1 MSVVLSVLLAGG
13 CGSRLRPLTL
23 HQAKPAVPFAGRFR
37 IIDFVLSNLL
47 HSGFTELMV
56 LTQYQ
61 AANLEHYLQQRWAS
75 RFYRQGFLQCFSAP
89 ASVTAGTAGAV
100 AMQLSQ
106 IRNLRPQHIAL
117 LSADHIYKMDY
128 RQMLQYHLQQQ
139 AAVTVAAIAIPKA
152 HAHHFGI
159 IQTDAEGRIT
169 GFVEK
174 PQSPPPCMPGKPGY
188 VLASM
193 GNYLFNA
200 PTLFQALVTCHPGR
214 PLDFGQHV
222 LPALL
227 QQHAVYV
234 YNFSDNLLPGTQA
247 LAGYWR
253 DVGTLNAYYAAQQ
266 DVLNHP
272 DWLHGPNQPWP
283 ILSGGAVAARLP
295 RHQLRKVR
303 PMSAGRPCYAGCR
316 LPFATADLKFD

>member
-1 MSVVLSVLLAGG
+1 MSAVLSVLLAGG

-47 HSGFTELMV
+47 HSDFTDLLI

-61 AANLEHYLQQRWAS
+61 AAGLEHYIQQHWAS
-75 RFYRQGFLQCFSAP
+75 RFHRKGFLRCYHAP
-89 ASVTAGTAGAV
+89 ANANVGTAGAV

-106 IRNLRPQHIAL
+106 IRDLRPQYIAL

-128 RQMLQYHLQQQ
+128 RQMLRYHLQQQ

-159 IQTDAEGRIT
+159 IQTDNHGRMT
-169 GFVEK
+169 GFIEK
-174 PQSPPPCMPGKPGY
+174 PQTPPPCMPGKPGY

-200 PTLFQALVTCHPGR
+200 SVLEQALMPCQPGSH
-214 PLDFGQHV
+214 LDFGQHL
-222 LPALL
+222 LPTLY

-234 YNFSDNLLPGTQA
+234 YNFADNLLPGTQA

-266 DVLNHP
+266 DVLNHRS
-272 DWLHGPNQPWP
+272 WLQGPQQPWP
-283 ILSGGAVAARLP
+283 ILSGDAITRVRP
-295 RHQLRKVR
+295 RHQLCKVQ
-303 PMSAGRPCYAGCR
+303 PMTGGRPCYAAKQFGLQQR
-316 LPFATADLKFD
+316 AN